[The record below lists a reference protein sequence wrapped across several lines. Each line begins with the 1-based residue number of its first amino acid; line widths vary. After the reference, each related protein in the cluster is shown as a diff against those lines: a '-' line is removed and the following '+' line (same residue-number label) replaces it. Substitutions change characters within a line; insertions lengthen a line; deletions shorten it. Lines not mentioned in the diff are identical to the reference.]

1 MLFCRSTLV
10 ITMRIVSR
18 RFIVYV
24 MALVRMSISLF
35 SQFFIAARRTSLKY
49 FALAFSVSQSY
60 TRLSPR
66 SVRYF
71 AELIREGVAGDR
83 IRILRRLAEDAV

>member
-1 MLFCRSTLV
+1 MRS
-10 ITMRIVSR
+10 VSR
-18 RFIVYV
+18 RFMVYA
-24 MALVRMSISLF
+24 MAFVRMSISLF

-66 SVRYF
+66 SARYWPSWN
-71 AELIREGVAGDR
+71 AKV
-83 IRILRRLAEDAV
+83 